1 MTMTRFWFI
10 LFLLFEG
17 CAPYKIP
24 TSSFLASPCV
34 CPTINTT
41 SSLQDATPSPQKQ
54 AALSHWLYR
63 YIPRHR
69 SQIKAYDIGH
79 WITWTLLGNDD
90 DGIFGEEK
98 TADYHPEQPIS
109 VTKAISWGLR
119 NPLHNFCF
127 YVIGS
132 AQRKNSEW
140 TLLKLTKKGM
150 SIGNYS
156 EEAATVFADEGTSFF
171 AGLHGGKPF
180 LSLRL
185 CYFSNYHSDFYIGW
199 RCRGNFGL
207 KLNLLTKR
215 PTQNP
220 EDFREENEL

>member
-1 MTMTRFWFI
+1 MRFWFI

-17 CAPYKIP
+17 CASYKIP
-24 TSSFLASPCV
+24 TSSFLASSCIY
-34 CPTINTT
+34 PTIDNT
-41 SSLQDATPSPQKQ
+41 SFPQDATPSPQKQ

-69 SQIKAYDIGH
+69 SQIKPYDVGH
-79 WITWTLLGNDD
+79 WLTWSLFGNDD
-90 DGIFGEEK
+90 DGIFGEEE
-98 TADYHPEQPIS
+98 TAHYRPEYPIS
-109 VTKAISWGLR
+109 ASKALCWSLR

-132 AQRKNSEW
+132 AHRKNSEW
-140 TLLKLTKKGM
+140 TLLKMTKKGI
-150 SIGNYS
+150 SIGDYS
-156 EEAATVFADEGTSFF
+156 EEGKIVFANERSCFF

-185 CYFSNYHSDFYIGW
+185 CYFSHYRSDFYIGW

-207 KLNLLTKR
+207 KFNLLTKR
-215 PTQNP
+215 PLRKT
-220 EDFREENEL
+220 EEPLEKMTNS